1 MKRIMVCLDL
11 SDLTN
16 DVIKKAIQHAKST
29 NAIIALKY
37 VSSVHAGKVT
47 HVVSSENQQR
57 LSLAMTKENN
67 QLNFYSSKIKKAG
80 LECETSLLHG
90 KVSESLIN
98 KAREFKADMI
108 AIGSRT
114 TNAATH
120 VIKGSVGADLLK
132 ELKIPVLLVPAL
144 E

>member
-11 SDLTN
+11 SDLTD
-16 DVIKKAIQHAKST
+16 DVIKKAIQLGKST
-29 NAIIALKY
+29 EATIALTY
-37 VSSVHAGKVT
+37 VSSLHAERVT
-47 HVVSSENQQR
+47 HVVSSDNQHK

-67 QLNFYSSKIKKAG
+67 RLDSCSTTIKKAG
-80 LECETSLLHG
+80 LKCETSLLRG
-90 KVSESLIN
+90 NVSESLIN
-98 KAREFKADMI
+98 KAKEFKADMI
-108 AIGSRT
+108 VIGSRT